1 LKTIVVNEKEN
12 TRVPFLRGILIRS
25 LLEAGLDFEEAF
37 KVAGRIRDS
46 LSNTAEIPSREL
58 RGRVSAMLEKGGHCE
73 ALELYRLPLVAP
85 ARITVKGPGGAA
97 NAFSR
102 GKHER
107 DLQASGLKLEK
118 AEQVTAQIYDQL
130 LAGGITSITTH
141 QLGYLTYLCLQQE
154 VSKRAAERYLV
165 WSEFQ
170 HSARPL
176 VLMICGAVGT
186 GKSTIATEVAHLLDI
201 VRIQSTDMLREVM
214 RMMIPQRLLPVLHT
228 SSFNAWKE
236 LPIQDKQ
243 NRSREQLIADG
254 YRSQVELLAVAC
266 EAVLQRAAEESV
278 PIILEGVHAHPDLLK
293 LAPSDSEAIV
303 VHVTLAVLRPKEL
316 KARLRGRGTL
326 VPQRRAKRYLNK
338 FDSIWTLQSFLLSEA
353 DRCEVPIITNQDKDR
368 AILQI
373 VQHVNQE
380 LSRRFRGT
388 PSSAFGTELEDLE
401 EPGAE
406 ADWHEFVARLAG

>member
-1 LKTIVVNEKEN
+1 LKTIVINQKEN

-37 KVAGRIRDS
+37 KLASRLRDE
-46 LSNTAEIPSREL
+46 LSDTGEIESRDL
-58 RGRVSAMLEKGGHCE
+58 RRRVSAMLQVEGHE
-73 ALELYRLPLVAP
+73 DALELYRVPAVAP
-85 ARITVKGPGGAA
+85 GRIHVVGPGGALG
-97 NAFSR
+97 AFSR

-107 DLQASGLKLEK
+107 DLQASGLKFDK
-118 AEQVTAQIYDQL
+118 AEQVTALIFDQL
-130 LAGGITSITTH
+130 LAAGIGSITTQ
-141 QLGYLTYLCLQQE
+141 QLGCLTYLCLQQE
-154 VSKRAAERYLV
+154 VSKKAAERYLV

-170 HSARPL
+170 HSGRPL

-254 YRSQVELLAVAC
+254 YRSQVELLSVAC

-278 PIILEGVHAHPDLLK
+278 PIILEGVHAHPDLLQR
-293 LAPSDSEAIV
+293 APHDSDAIV
-303 VHVTLAVLRPKEL
+303 AHVTLAVLRSKEL
-316 KARLRGRGTL
+316 KARLRGRGSQ

-338 FDSIWTLQSFLLSEA
+338 FESIWTLQSFLLSEA

-368 AILQI
+368 AVLQI
-373 VQHVNQE
+373 VLHVNQE
-380 LSRRFRGT
+380 LGRHFSGT
-388 PSSAFGTELEDLE
+388 PAAVFG
-401 EPGAE
+401 E
-406 ADWHEFVARLAG
+406 AAQGMAGRGGVVGWRDFASGLVG

>member
-1 LKTIVVNEKEN
+1 
-12 TRVPFLRGILIRS
+12 
-25 LLEAGLDFEEAF
+25 
-37 KVAGRIRDS
+37 
-46 LSNTAEIPSREL
+46 
-58 RGRVSAMLEKGGHCE
+58 
-73 ALELYRLPLVAP
+73 
-85 ARITVKGPGGAA
+85 
-97 NAFSR
+97 
-102 GKHER
+102 
-107 DLQASGLKLEK
+107 
-118 AEQVTAQIYDQL
+118 
-130 LAGGITSITTH
+130 
-141 QLGYLTYLCLQQE
+141 
-154 VSKRAAERYLV
+154 
-165 WSEFQ
+165 
-170 HSARPL
+170 
-176 VLMICGAVGT
+176 
-186 GKSTIATEVAHLLDI
+186 
-201 VRIQSTDMLREVM
+201 M